1 MRVGWI
7 KINHVF
13 QPRPRNKSHVVD
25 CEIAVRIDNCI
36 ALPVENIRERKK
48 LSGIVERGEKYLEG
62 KIGQC
67 DFESETQEKDLLLN
81 YCMYARAG
89 QVDEFIKNYK
99 SEIISLQ
106 MRSFQRKAGGCDAK
120 T

>member
-1 MRVGWI
+1 MSDLLEDVSNYLDITW
-7 KINHVF
+7 
-13 QPRPRNKSHVVD
+13 D
-25 CEIAVRIDNCI
+25 MD
-36 ALPVENIRERKK
+36 IRERKK
-48 LSGIVERGEKYLEG
+48 LSGIVERGKKYLEG

>member
-1 MRVGWI
+1 MRG
-7 KINHVF
+7 
-13 QPRPRNKSHVVD
+13 KS
-25 CEIAVRIDNCI
+25 DNAI
-36 ALPVENIRERKK
+36 
-48 LSGIVERGEKYLEG
+48 
-62 KIGQC
+62 
-67 DFESETQEKDLLLN
+67 FESETQEKDLLLN

>member
-1 MRVGWI
+1 MR
-7 KINHVF
+7 
-13 QPRPRNKSHVVD
+13 
-25 CEIAVRIDNCI
+25 
-36 ALPVENIRERKK
+36 
-48 LSGIVERGEKYLEG
+48 
-62 KIGQC
+62 
-67 DFESETQEKDLLLN
+67 FESETQEKDLLLN